1 MPDFI
6 DKAKDLA
13 KDLTEKAR
21 EAVTDHADTI
31 EGGIDKAAKFVDEK
45 TKGKYADKI
54 ETVQAKAHEA
64 VEKLAAGKEKG
75 GKDGK
80 GDGGAADEPDADE
93 AAG

>member
-1 MPDFI
+1 MSDFI

-13 KDLTEKAR
+13 KDLTDKAR
-21 EAVTDHADTI
+21 GAVGDHADTI

-64 VEKLAAGKEKG
+64 VEKLAAGKG
-75 GKDGK
+75 QDGK
-80 GDGGAADEPDADE
+80 GGGETGDEPRSDGG
-93 AAG
+93 GT